1 MANELTSA
9 NTAQAINKVVAVEAL
24 EALVAELVM
33 GNLVNRNY
41 ESALAQSGDAVN
53 VPISPPMSANNIAE
67 AGTVTNQNPNL
78 GNATIVLNS
87 HIEAT
92 FEIPDVTRALAVPD
106 LIQTYLDPS
115 VKALAEKI
123 ESDILALGPQFN
135 SNTAVGTYNTSLTE
149 ATIDLAETAL
159 FKSKVPHSTP
169 WALVVGAD
177 AYADLRK
184 LSRFTEYQILGPTAG
199 PNASLQGS
207 VAIQQGILG
216 QLKGFLVSRS
226 QKVYKTGS
234 NTSNIAFARDAIG
247 LVVRRLGTPLAGTG
261 AIADYVDKGNFG
273 LRVVMSYNRTTLA
286 QTFTVDVLYGAGIL
300 RNLFA
305 VEVRS

>member
-1 MANELTSA
+1 MANELTSVNA
-9 NTAQAINKVVAVEAL
+9 AQAINKVVAVEAL
-24 EALVAELVM
+24 EALVAQLVM

-78 GNATIVLNS
+78 GNATILLNS

-106 LIQTYLDPS
+106 LIQTYLDPA

-123 ESDILALGPQFN
+123 ESDVLALGPQFN
-135 SNTAVGTYNTSLTE
+135 SNTAVGTYNTALTE
-149 ATIDLAETAL
+149 ATIDSAETVL
-159 FKSKVPHSTP
+159 FKSKVPNT
-169 WALVVGAD
+169 AGYNLVVGAD

-184 LSRFTEYQILGPTAG
+184 LSRFTEYQILGNAAAG
-199 PNASLQGS
+199 Q
-207 VAIQQGILG
+207 AIQQGILG

-261 AIADYVDKGNFG
+261 AIADYVEKGNFG